1 MCGRFYIDDETA
13 KEIEKV
19 IRQVND
25 RINGIPAGDIH
36 PTDPA
41 AVLSA
46 QNNKMTVTVK
56 RWGFPNYRWSCK
68 FRPENLPG
76 G

>member
-56 RWGFPNYRWSCK
+56 
-68 FRPENLPG
+68 
-76 G
+76 